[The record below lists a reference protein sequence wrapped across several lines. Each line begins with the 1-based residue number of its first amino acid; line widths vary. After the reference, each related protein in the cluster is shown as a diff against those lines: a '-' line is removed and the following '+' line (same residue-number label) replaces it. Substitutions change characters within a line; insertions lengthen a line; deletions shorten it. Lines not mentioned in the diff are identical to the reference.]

1 MTGTERSG
9 RPADE
14 HNIAA
19 ALYAVAC
26 TGIFAFIFT
35 SGRFT
40 GDLASPLQIMFLRY
54 AGGFLTVLVIC
65 LLRGESWASLQSPS
79 RGRQA
84 LRALTGSLGGA
95 AIIYGN
101 TQMPVVDV
109 TAISQLSAVFLV
121 LLGIVVLGDR
131 LNRRLTIGIAISIAG
146 AAVLLLSRG
155 AFSQFASG
163 YLLPTSVVV
172 LGSLLLALEGLFI
185 KMLAASDRPLVTL
198 VHVNLMGMLILAVPA
213 MLAWRSTGWINL
225 ALLGLGPAAI
235 LAQYFNIRANTLA
248 RISLIAPLSYTSL
261 VFAALIGMVFF
272 AELPTMGVVVGAAII
287 VLGGLVISAF
297 HRRRANAAP
306 VLPASPGQRPLPQT
320 SSD

>member
-1 MTGTERSG
+1 LTGTERSA
-9 RPADE
+9 RTADG
-14 HNIAA
+14 HNLVA
-19 ALYAVAC
+19 ALYAIAC

-65 LLRGESWASLQSPS
+65 LIRRENWASLQSPS
-79 RGRQA
+79 RSRQV

-131 LNRRLTIGIAISIAG
+131 LDRRLTIGIAISVGG

-155 AFSQFASG
+155 AFSQFGAD

-198 VHVNLMGMLILAVPA
+198 VHVNLLGMLILAVPA
-213 MLAWRSTGWINL
+213 MLAWRSTGWVNL

-248 RISLIAPLSYTSL
+248 RVTLIAPLSYVSL

-272 AELPTMGVVVGAAII
+272 AELPTIGVVAGAALI
-287 VLGGLVISAF
+287 VLGGLVVSAF
-297 HRRRANAAP
+297 PGRKTIVRASA
-306 VLPASPGQRPLPQT
+306 ASPAGRQVSPAGPE
-320 SSD
+320 